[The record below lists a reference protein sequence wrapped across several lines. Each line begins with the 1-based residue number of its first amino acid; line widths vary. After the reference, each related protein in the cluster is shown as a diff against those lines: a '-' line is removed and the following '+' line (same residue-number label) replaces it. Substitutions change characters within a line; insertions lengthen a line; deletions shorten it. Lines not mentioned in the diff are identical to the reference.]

1 VTGQAGR
8 ARPGAAPAG
17 TTRERLIAAAA
28 EEIAREG
35 YEGAG
40 IQAIARRAGL
50 TNGAI
55 YANFRDKSELLAE
68 AINVWLARIF
78 DKMEGARQAG
88 ASPAEVLELIGRRLA
103 LDTPA
108 RDRQLLSEALAAARR
123 DPAVGARVREL
134 VARAEA
140 YTEAMVAQAR
150 ADGDIAEKVDPATV
164 ARFATA
170 LSLGCHVLYTAGVT
184 EPDRDAWIALMSR
197 VVSSLRSS

>member
-1 VTGQAGR
+1 MKQPHRDRSGE
-8 ARPGAAPAG
+8 AAAG

-28 EEIAREG
+28 EVITEDG
-35 YEGAG
+35 YERAG

-68 AINVWLARIF
+68 AINVWLTRIF
-78 DKMEGARQAG
+78 GKMDGARRSG

-108 RDRQLLSEALAAARR
+108 RDRRLLSEALAAARR
-123 DPAVGARVREL
+123 DPEVGARVREL
-134 VARAEA
+134 VARAET
-140 YTEAMVAQAR
+140 YTEGMVAQAR
-150 ADGDIAEKVDPATV
+150 ADGDIAGDVEPATV

-170 LSLGCHVLYTAGVT
+170 LSLGCHVLYTAGVP
-184 EPDRDAWIALMSR
+184 EPERAGWIALMTR
-197 VVSSLRSS
+197 VVSSLRSDA